1 MDYKIL
7 LLLGAAVLFLID
19 FALLSTSKP
28 KSKRRNNG
36 DFVFAVFGFVLILA
50 AYSLVLQAFI
60 WNDFQIIGVYS
71 YSSSGAS
78 LLSKIYA
85 SWAGAGGSM
94 LFLTFLL
101 SVVYFVLRI
110 QALRKADRFGVSTIK
125 VFGFILLVFVIVCLL
140 RNPFDSFQD
149 IPVEGRGLNPQLQ
162 SLWMAI
168 HPPIV
173 FSAYTFV
180 VLAYALT
187 LACVIAGRK
196 LDTSRLL
203 KTSTYIAWLLLTLG
217 IALGG
222 VWAYEVLGWGGYWAW
237 DPVETASLLP
247 WLFLTAYFIV
257 RGISK
262 NKSSLTREF
271 MIMIT
276 FASLVFLSA
285 LTRGGFTSS
294 VHSYAVSAV
303 GPIMLSFAV
312 IMIAYFFYLKK
323 KRRLPLFKL
332 DVDKTSLTSRSSFLA
347 FWALILIATVCLVGL
362 AFSDFN
368 YNLWTFPF
376 VLIFVTALI
385 GFSLDQK
392 THYVRLLLIAIVALG
407 VGAALSL
414 VGFFPVNSLTTLT
427 VPFLIIAFSFT
438 LYSLVKS
445 VKRKSLKLF
454 GQSLLNIAIIVLLF
468 GVFISS
474 GAKNT
479 VTVNNMRI
487 NTPIEAEQN
496 TIQLSNMTISS
507 SLAKVYN
514 EQAAK
519 VIPEHSILEVDVT
532 IQQSEKTHY
541 GSLIGSFYPNYG
553 LVFRPLIIA
562 TETGDLYLHLEYSDS
577 LYNALVQ
584 TYEGN
589 NILPE
594 EVSVTV
600 QNNPMVYLVWVGV
613 VLMLLG
619 MSIQFANDLRSTKQE
634 Q

>member
-36 DFVFAVFGFVLILA
+36 GFVLAVFGFVLILA

-94 LFLTFLL
+94 LFLTVLL
-101 SVVYFVLRI
+101 STAYLVLRI
-110 QALRKADRFGVSTIK
+110 QALRKADKFSVSTIQ

-140 RNPFDSFQD
+140 RNPFDTFQN

-180 VLAYALT
+180 VLAYALS
-187 LACVIAGRK
+187 LACVMAGRE
-196 LDTSRLL
+196 LDKSRLL
-203 KTSTYIAWLLLTLG
+203 KSSTYMAWLLLTLG

-247 WLFLTAYFIV
+247 WLFLTAFFIV

-312 IMIAYFFYLKK
+312 IMIAYFFYLMK
-323 KRRLPLFKL
+323 KRRLPIFKL

>member
-36 DFVFAVFGFVLILA
+36 GFVLAVFGFVLILA

-94 LFLTFLL
+94 LFLTVLL
-101 SVVYFVLRI
+101 STAYLVLRI
-110 QALRKADRFGVSTIK
+110 QALRKADKFSVSTIQ

-140 RNPFDSFQD
+140 RNPFDTFQN

-180 VLAYALT
+180 VLAYALS
-187 LACVIAGRK
+187 LACVMAGRE

-203 KTSTYIAWLLLTLG
+203 KSSTYMAWLLLTLG

-247 WLFLTAYFIV
+247 WLFLTAFFIV

-312 IMIAYFFYLKK
+312 IMIAYFFYLMK
-323 KRRLPLFKL
+323 KRRLPIFKL
-332 DVDKTSLTSRSSFLA
+332 DFDKTSLTSRSSFLA